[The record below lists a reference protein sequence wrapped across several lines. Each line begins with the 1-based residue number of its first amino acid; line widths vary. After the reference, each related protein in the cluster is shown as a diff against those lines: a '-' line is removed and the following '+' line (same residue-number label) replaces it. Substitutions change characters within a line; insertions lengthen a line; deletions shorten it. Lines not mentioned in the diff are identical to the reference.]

1 MIFVLLAC
9 VFSCAFPLDIPMDE
23 VDDDDDE
30 ASSNKARDVRK
41 LTREKRRGIEYMP
54 LRHPEKNVQLFPSLQ
69 LTEDLL
75 KNRSKFN

>member
-41 LTREKRRGIEYMP
+41 LTREKRRGIEYAFEASRKKRP
-54 LRHPEKNVQLFPSLQ
+54 TFSFV
-69 LTEDLL
+69 TVD
-75 KNRSKFN
+75 